1 MIDLHTHTTFSDGT
15 LTPTELVQLAK
26 RLGLSA
32 VALTDHNIVDGLPEF
47 MAAGKA
53 VGIQTVPGVEFST
66 EYDGVELHI
75 LALFVEESAYA
86 PITALLED
94 YRNRK
99 EQSNRELV
107 AALSRAGM
115 VLDYDRIR
123 TESEGY
129 VNRAVIA
136 AAMTEAGY
144 TASVKEAF
152 RRYLNPEAGF
162 YVPPRRPDAL
172 ETVTF
177 IKSLGAVAVL
187 AHPFLNLDVQALRAF
202 LPLARERGLDGME
215 VYYARYTPEQT
226 ALSAA
231 IAEEFALLHSGGSDF
246 HGENK
251 PDIALGSGRGDLSV
265 PETLLEALAARKKE
279 TKKL

>member
-66 EYDGVELHI
+66 EHDGVELHI

-152 RRYLNPEAGF
+152 RRYLDPEAGL

-279 TKKL
+279 TKKP